1 VEAGFAA
8 HAGNDAAG
16 WPYDPS
22 FLGLRR
28 VALHDLLS
36 IGCRS
41 PVAAWALAASL
52 ASGVVHPALAQEEPL
67 ANVLGRVVAA
77 GSRAGLADAVVELPE
92 LELASESDEGGRFWF
107 RNIPAGERLFVIHY
121 LGYADTTRIFLLPA
135 ELNQLE
141 VTVEL
146 TVVPVADLTVQVESL
161 DAPSKLTEFNR
172 RREKGEGYFITR
184 ADILRRDPVR
194 TTDMLR
200 AVPGVRIASTTTGQ
214 ASIRMRGGRSCPVA
228 YFVDG
233 IRAPY
238 FNLDNVLPS
247 SVEGIEIY
255 KGTASVP
262 PEFRGPL
269 TPCAAIVLWTRD
281 PGQP

>member
-1 VEAGFAA
+1 MHDLFSIGRWSAVAV
-8 HAGNDAAG
+8 
-16 WPYDPS
+16 
-22 FLGLRR
+22 
-28 VALHDLLS
+28 VAL
-36 IGCRS
+36 
-41 PVAAWALAASL
+41 AS
-52 ASGVVHPALAQEEPL
+52 ASGAVHPALAQEEPL
-67 ANVLGRVVAA
+67 ANVLGRVVQA
-77 GSRAGLADAVVELPE
+77 GSGASLAEAVVEMPE
-92 LELASESDEGGRFWF
+92 LELARETDKSGRFWF
-107 RNIPAGERLFVIHY
+107 RNVPAGERVFVIYY
-121 LGYADTTRIFLLPA
+121 LGYADTTQVVLVPA

-141 VTVEL
+141 VAVEL
-146 TVVPVADLTVQVESL
+146 TVVPVPDLMVQVEAL

-172 RREKGEGYFITR
+172 RRDKGEGYFITR

-194 TTDMLR
+194 TTDLLR
-200 AVPGVRIASTTTGQ
+200 SVPGVRIASTNTGQ
-214 ASIRMRGGRSCPVA
+214 ASIRMRGGRHCPVA

-238 FNLDNVLPS
+238 FNLDTVLPS

-281 PGQP
+281 PGLP

>member
-1 VEAGFAA
+1 
-8 HAGNDAAG
+8 
-16 WPYDPS
+16 
-22 FLGLRR
+22 
-28 VALHDLLS
+28 LHDLLS
-36 IGCRS
+36 IGRRS
-41 PVAAWALAASL
+41 AVAVALAASL
-52 ASGVVHPALAQEEPL
+52 ASGAVHPALAQEEPL
-67 ANVLGRVVAA
+67 ANVLGRVVEA
-77 GSRAGLADAVVELPE
+77 GSRAGLAEAVVELPE
-92 LELASESDEGGRFWF
+92 LELARESDESGRFWF

-121 LGYADTTRIFLLPA
+121 LGYADTTRVFLLPA

-141 VTVEL
+141 VAVEL
-146 TVVPVADLTVQVESL
+146 RVVPVADLMVQIDEL
-161 DAPSKLTEFNR
+161 DTPSKLTEFNR

-184 ADILRRDPVR
+184 ADILRRDPLR

-200 AVPGVRIASTTTGQ
+200 AVPGVRIASTDLGR
-214 ASIRMRGGRSCPVA
+214 ASIRMRGRSCNVA

-238 FNLDNVLPS
+238 FNLDSVLPS

-281 PGQP
+281 PGLP

>member
-1 VEAGFAA
+1 
-8 HAGNDAAG
+8 
-16 WPYDPS
+16 
-22 FLGLRR
+22 
-28 VALHDLLS
+28 LHDLLS
-36 IGCRS
+36 IGRRS
-41 PVAAWALAASL
+41 RRWSAVAALALMATL
-52 ASGVVHPALAQEEPL
+52 VPGALQPGMAQEKL
-67 ANVLGRVVAA
+67 ANILGRVVQI
-77 GSRAGLADAVVELPE
+77 GSRASLAEAIVEMPE
-92 LELASESDEGGRFWF
+92 LELAMESDETGRFWF
-107 RNIPAGERLFVIHY
+107 RNVPAGEQLFVIHY
-121 LGYADTTRIFLLPA
+121 LGYSDSTRVFLVPD

-141 VTVEL
+141 VAVEL
-146 TVVPVADLTVQVESL
+146 MVLPVADLIVQVEAL

-200 AVPGVRIASTTTGQ
+200 AVPGVRIASTNLGQ
-214 ASIRMRGGRSCPVA
+214 ASIRMRGRSCNIA

-238 FNLDNVLPS
+238 FNMDSVLPS

-281 PGQP
+281 PGLP

>member
-1 VEAGFAA
+1 
-8 HAGNDAAG
+8 
-16 WPYDPS
+16 
-22 FLGLRR
+22 
-28 VALHDLLS
+28 LHDLLS
-36 IGCRS
+36 IGRRS
-41 PVAAWALAASL
+41 RHLSAVAALALAVPFVLGA
-52 ASGVVHPALAQEEPL
+52 VQPAMAQEDL
-67 ANVLGRVVAA
+67 ANILGRVVQA
-77 GSRAGLADAVVELPE
+77 GSRASVAEAVVEMPE
-92 LELASESDEGGRFWF
+92 LELAVESDETGRFWF
-107 RNIPAGERLFVIHY
+107 RNVPAGKQLFVIHY
-121 LGYADTTRIFLLPA
+121 LGYSDSTRVLLRPD

-141 VTVEL
+141 VAVEL
-146 TVVPVADLTVQVESL
+146 TVVPVADLFVQVESL
-161 DAPSKLTEFNR
+161 DTPSKLTEFNR

-200 AVPGVRIASTTTGQ
+200 TVPGVRIAASNLGQ
-214 ASIRMRGGRSCPVA
+214 ASIRMRGRACNIA

-238 FNLDNVLPS
+238 FDLDSVQPS

-269 TPCAAIVLWTRD
+269 TPCAAIVIWTRD
-281 PGQP
+281 PGLP